1 MPRTPSRA
9 LARRSDREAPARFES
24 STDDVAAL
32 PRHLGIPQADFSSM
46 PQPLMDAFLRVNRDT
61 VLLRTMHDKDA
72 ERMRNFE
79 DVADWLM
86 RPVRA
91 GP

>member
-1 MPRTPSRA
+1 
-9 LARRSDREAPARFES
+9 
-24 STDDVAAL
+24 
-32 PRHLGIPQADFSSM
+32 M